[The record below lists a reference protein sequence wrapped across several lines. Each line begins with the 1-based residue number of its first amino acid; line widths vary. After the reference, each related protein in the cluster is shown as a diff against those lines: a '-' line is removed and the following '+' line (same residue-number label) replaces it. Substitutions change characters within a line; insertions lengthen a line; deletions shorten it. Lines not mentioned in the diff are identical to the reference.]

1 MQVVA
6 LKNVLY
12 RGSVYKEGAVFEMD
26 ELTAAVAKKYGTVR
40 IIEGSLAA
48 AEDAVKL
55 PPVKKRG

>member
-48 AEDAVKL
+48 EDAVKL
-55 PPVKKRG
+55 PPFKKKS